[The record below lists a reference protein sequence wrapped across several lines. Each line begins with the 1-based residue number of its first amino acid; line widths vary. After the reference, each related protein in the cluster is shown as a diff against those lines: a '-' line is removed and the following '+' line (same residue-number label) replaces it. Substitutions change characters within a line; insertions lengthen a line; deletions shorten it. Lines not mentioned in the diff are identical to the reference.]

1 MSNNVFFIFCLEKS
15 LISRTCSWG
24 FGLGLCTNF
33 GMLMSWL
40 RYFVNPSDSG
50 SFSIS
55 NHFFL
60 KIVVALVSASV
71 LRSH

>member
-1 MSNNVFFIFCLEKS
+1 MLNNNFVICCLEKS
-15 LISRTCSWG
+15 LRSRTYSWG
-24 FGLGLCTNF
+24 FGLGFCIDF

-40 RYFVNPSDSG
+40 RYFVNPSELG

-60 KIVVALVSASV
+60 KVVVALVSASA